1 MDRIPGSYN
10 FSTNVYCCDRICKS
24 LKGGSNYERQGRE
37 GGKNYSGE
45 KGGG

>member
-37 GGKNYSGE
+37 GRIVQGE
-45 KGGG
+45 IGGG